1 MQRLP
6 ITQVIPQLKSI
17 LTDQSSAVLIAEPG
31 AGKTTQVP
39 LALLEEPWLE
49 GKKIIMLEPRR
60 LAARSAAQFMA
71 RQLGESVGE
80 TVGYRVRMDSK
91 TSKATRIE
99 VVTEGIL
106 TRMLQHDQALTN
118 AGILIFDEFH
128 ERNIHGDLGLALAL
142 QSQEMLRED
151 LRILIM
157 SATMEAAPVASLLH
171 NAPIVHCPG
180 RQFSVES
187 FYIPQTTNSLLEKS
201 VTPVIL
207 SCLTRHPGHVLVFL
221 PGVRE
226 IRRVARLLELTT
238 LPSNTVIRA
247 LYGQLSLAEQDAAI
261 QPEPDGRRKIVL
273 ATSIAETSLTI
284 EGVRVVVDSGLMRTE
299 AFSPRSGMSRLTTVK
314 VSKAAAD
321 QRKGRAG
328 RTEAGWCYRLWSQ
341 EEHDFLKDATTP
353 EIIGSDLAPLAL
365 ELATWGVHD
374 PTHLEWLDTP
384 AAQDFKRGVDL
395 LQRLGALNPDGH
407 ITEYGRQMV
416 RLGMHPRLA
425 HMLLESMEL
434 GCGPLACRLAALL
447 QDRDP
452 YRGNKAMQDCDV
464 MLRMDSILQWERG
477 GMADIPDSSVDITT
491 MHRILQESRNLQS
504 ILHIQG
510 EVNEYTEWC
519 GLLLSFAYPDRI
531 GQNRGNG
538 KFLLTSGRG
547 VELSVSQ
554 PLSRAAYMVAA
565 VVDDKGVDGRIM
577 MGAMLKEELLLRYH
591 QSHIKEND
599 QLIWDRELQGVKARR
614 RLTLGAV
621 VIREQPL
628 LKPSPEDISQV
639 LLTGVKVEGLNILP
653 WSKAANQYRERL
665 QFMHMTVALDWPNVT
680 EEALLATLDEWLL
693 PSIYGMRNRN
703 DLQRLHLI
711 EVLQQSLTWEQRRQ
725 LDVEAPTHL
734 VVPSGSRIPIDY
746 SDPQM
751 PIVSVR
757 LQEMFGLSD
766 TPRIAGGTKRLTL
779 HLLSPAQR
787 PVQVTADL
795 ASFWKE
801 AYFDVKK
808 DLKGRYPKHFWP
820 DDPLEA
826 TPTRRAKPQ
835 QHK

>member
-6 ITQVIPQLKSI
+6 ITQIVPQLKKI
-17 LTDQSSAVLIAEPG
+17 LTNQSSAVLIAEPG

-106 TRMLQHDQALTN
+106 TRMLQHDQALMN
-118 AGILIFDEFH
+118 VGLLIFDEFH

-157 SATMEAAPVASLLH
+157 SATIEAAPVAALLH
-171 NAPIVHCPG
+171 DAPIVHCPG

-201 VTPVIL
+201 VTSVIL
-207 SCLTRHPGHVLVFL
+207 SCLTNHPGHVLVFL

-226 IRRVARLLELTT
+226 IRRVARLLESTT
-238 LPSNTVIRA
+238 APSNTAIRA

-353 EIIGSDLAPLAL
+353 EIIGSDLAPLVL

-374 PTHLEWLDTP
+374 PTHLEWLDVP
-384 AAQDFKRGVDL
+384 VAQDFSRGVDL

-425 HMLLESMEL
+425 HMMLESMKL

-447 QDRDP
+447 QERDP
-452 YRGNKAMQDCDV
+452 YRGNKAIQDCDV
-464 MLRMDSILQWERG
+464 TLRMDSIFQWERG
-477 GMADIPDSSVDITT
+477 AMADIPDSSVDITT

-510 EVNEYTEWC
+510 EVKEYTEWY

-538 KFLLTSGRG
+538 RFLLTSGRG

-554 PLSRAAYMVAA
+554 PLSRSSYMVAA

-577 MGAMLKEELLLRYH
+577 MGALLTEEFLHRYH

-614 RLTLGAV
+614 RLTLGAI

-665 QFMHMTVALDWPNVT
+665 QFMHITVASDWPNVT

-734 VVPSGSRIPIDY
+734 IVPSGSRIPIDY

-801 AYFDVKK
+801 TYFDVKK